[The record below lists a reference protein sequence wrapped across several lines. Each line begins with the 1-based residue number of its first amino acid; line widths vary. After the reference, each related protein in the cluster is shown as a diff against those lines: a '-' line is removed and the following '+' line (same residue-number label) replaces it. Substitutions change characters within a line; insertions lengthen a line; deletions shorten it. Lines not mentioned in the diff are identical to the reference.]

1 MKEYLDGILRYA
13 VNVGASDIHLKAN
26 KPPILRV
33 SAQLVSL
40 EADAPTD
47 SDMVKIAQL
56 IIPEFLREK
65 FNHEREADFSYF
77 VPEIGR
83 FRTNIY
89 TQRGQINV
97 AMRHVKGRVPDF
109 NALNL
114 PEILK
119 KLAMSERGI
128 ILVAGAT
135 GSGKST
141 TLACMLEYINNHDK
155 CHVMTMEDPIEYV
168 FEDKQCVINQREVG
182 LDTMSFR
189 AALKNVLRQDPDVIM
204 VGEMRDSE
212 SFSAAITAAET
223 GHLVMT
229 TVHSNNA
236 AQTITR
242 VLDFFPMEE
251 REQVLRA
258 LAGCLTAIICQ
269 RMIPARSGG
278 AVPAVEIMTATPVIR
293 KLLEEQKLEK
303 LAPAIE
309 AGGED
314 GMQSFNQSIF
324 KLIKSGMI
332 SEEDGIL
339 KSSNPDQLRMNL
351 KGIFLD
357 ETRRIIG

>member
-1 MKEYLDGILRYA
+1 MKEYLDGILKYA
-13 VNVGASDIHLKAN
+13 VNVGASDIHLKPN
-26 KPPILRV
+26 KQPILRV
-33 SAQLVSL
+33 SAQLVHV

-47 SDMVKIAQL
+47 SDMIKIAQL
-56 IIPEFLREK
+56 IVPEFLRER
-65 FNHEREADFSYF
+65 FNHDREVDFSYF

-89 TQRGQINV
+89 TQRGQVNV
-97 AMRHVKGRVPDF
+97 AMRYVKSKVPNF

-114 PEILK
+114 PEVLK

-141 TLACMLEYINNHDK
+141 TLACMLEYVNSHDK
-155 CHVMTMEDPIEYV
+155 CHIITMEDPIEYV
-168 FEDKQCVINQREVG
+168 FEDKQCIINQREVG
-182 LDTMSFR
+182 LDTMSFG

-204 VGEMRDSE
+204 VGEMRDAE

-236 AQTITR
+236 TQTIVR

-251 REQVLRA
+251 REQILRA

-269 RMIPARSGG
+269 RMIPAREGG
-278 AVPAVEIMTATPVIR
+278 AVPAVEILINTPVVR

-303 LAPAIE
+303 LSSALE
-309 AGGED
+309 AGSDD
-314 GMQSFNQSIF
+314 GMQSFNQSIY
-324 KLIKSGMI
+324 KLIKAGMI
-332 SEEDGIL
+332 SEEDGVL

-357 ETRRIIG
+357 ESRRIIG